1 MLGVLVPLPV
11 LLPLIGAG
19 ITLMLSG
26 RRRGQTAVTVATLA
40 IVLAIDLVL
49 LFGVDS
55 RGTQVVAVGGWELPF
70 GIALAVDRL
79 SAVMLVVSA
88 IVTLL
93 VLVYAVGQEMADTAN
108 ETPVSVF
115 NPTYL
120 ILCAGVAAAFIA
132 GDLFNL
138 YVGFEMLLGA
148 SYVLLTLGAT
158 AQRIRAGVTYIVI
171 SLVSSLIFLMG
182 IGFVFAATGTV
193 NIAQLSV
200 RIGELPE
207 DIQLILHV
215 TLLIAFGIKAA
226 VFPLAFWLPDSY
238 PTAPAPVTAVFAGLL
253 TKVGIYAIIRTE
265 TVLFAESNLRTPLLV
280 VGALTMIVGIL
291 GAIAQ
296 SEIKRLLSFT
306 LISHIGYMIF
316 GVAMGT
322 VEGLTAA
329 IFYTVHH
336 IIVQSALFLAIGL
349 VEQRNGTTSIRKLGG
364 LAVLAPGLSML
375 FFIPALNL
383 AGIPP
388 FSGFIGKAALFQAG
402 FETRDW
408 LIFVLVA
415 AGALTSLLTLYVI
428 GKTWN
433 LAFWRDPDDAE
444 EPTEDL
450 VEEFEERKAALADG
464 QRWQGTETMPRTMI
478 VSATLMVAVSVL
490 VTVFAGTIW
499 DISARAAENLRS
511 PSTYVSSVLGEEAG
525 S

>member
-1 MLGVLVPLPV
+1 
-11 LLPLIGAG
+11 
-19 ITLMLSG
+19 
-26 RRRGQTAVTVATLA
+26 
-40 IVLAIDLVL
+40 
-49 LFGVDS
+49 
-55 RGTQVVAVGGWELPF
+55 
-70 GIALAVDRL
+70 
-79 SAVMLVVSA
+79 
-88 IVTLL
+88 
-93 VLVYAVGQEMADTAN
+93 
-108 ETPVSVF
+108 
-115 NPTYL
+115 
-120 ILCAGVAAAFIA
+120 
-132 GDLFNL
+132 
-138 YVGFEMLLGA
+138 
-148 SYVLLTLGAT
+148 
-158 AQRIRAGVTYIVI
+158 
-171 SLVSSLIFLMG
+171 
-182 IGFVFAATGTV
+182 
-193 NIAQLSV
+193 
-200 RIGELPE
+200 
-207 DIQLILHV
+207 
-215 TLLIAFGIKAA
+215 
-226 VFPLAFWLPDSY
+226 
-238 PTAPAPVTAVFAGLL
+238 
-253 TKVGIYAIIRTE
+253 
-265 TVLFAESNLRTPLLV
+265 
-280 VGALTMIVGIL
+280 
-291 GAIAQ
+291 
-296 SEIKRLLSFT
+296 
-306 LISHIGYMIF
+306 
-316 GVAMGT
+316 MGT

-464 QRWQGTETMPRTMI
+464 QRRQGTQTMPRTMI

>member
-1 MLGVLVPLPV
+1 MLAVLVPLPV
-11 LLPLIGAG
+11 VLPLIGAG

-26 RRRGQTAVTVATLA
+26 RRRGQTAVTVITLA

-49 LFGVDS
+49 LFGVDA

-93 VLVYAVGQEMADTAN
+93 VLLYAVGQEMADTAN

-115 NPTYL
+115 TPTYL

-182 IGFVFAATGTV
+182 IGLVYAATGTV

-200 RIGELPE
+200 RIGELPP
-207 DIQLILHV
+207 DIQMILHI

-280 VGALTMIVGIL
+280 VAALTMLVGIL
-291 GAIAQ
+291 GAVAQ

-336 IIVQSALFLAIGL
+336 IIVQTALFLAIGL

-364 LAVLAPGLSML
+364 LAVLAPGLSLL

-408 LIFVLVA
+408 LIFVLIG

-433 LAFWRDPDDAE
+433 LAFWRDPDDTE
-444 EPTEDL
+444 EPTPEL
-450 VEEFEERKAALADG
+450 VEEFEERKEAVSDG
-464 QRWQGTETMPRTMI
+464 RSWRSTQMMPRTMI
-478 VSATLMVAVSVL
+478 GSATVMVAVSVL
-490 VTVFAGTIW
+490 VTVFAGNLW

-511 PSTYVSSVLGEEAG
+511 PSTYVSSVLGEEDG